1 MTTTTTTADTV
12 VLLSQ
17 AQGIALIPRPTAL
30 TRLNFYDGKFL
41 RATDM
46 TAEQEYHR
54 RAQQFTAQAG
64 GSGVVNGFELRLLAG
79 DQVELAAGLAIDPEG
94 RLLFMPQD
102 AAVQVADLIARSSG
116 KTVVQ
121 AGGSAGSA
129 TFTLCEAEAVTPTA
143 VVSAGTSLYVLG
155 ISHAE
160 ALCGQEDVF
169 GKLCEEACV
178 SGTER
183 PQRLEGVV
191 LRALPLQL
199 ATPLPTSKAVALAAL
214 HLRSRLASAY
224 YADEALQIGSLI
236 SGAGLLS
243 PIWCHGAAAASGS
256 FLPLAVLARAG
267 SQTLFIDGWTARRE
281 RVDGTPRRTWQWRM
295 AMRPWDVFL
304 AQVLQFQCQLRD
316 GLSASGG
323 GDDACVE
330 LKRSVTEVS
339 QVLAQLEKQYSDTAA
354 RLAGSGSTGS
364 LAAPTDAIPLSR
376 TLLASAVQKAQK
388 ASGSFVLQPS
398 DRVLISRGIVELP
411 SAGYL
416 PVAPG
421 SAITVNEQVRRLLGE
436 GVDLRFCVV
445 RPDFVAHA
453 LEEAQHMQRISLLR
467 GLDNPSDKD
476 EVDVLVPDGQ
486 ILSGANQS
494 GAGWEVRVA
503 QVSDKTQ
510 TRLEATAY
518 QRSVLSGAGRSEA
531 LAGGELSFFFA
542 GLAETPS
549 RSAALAALK
558 AWAAQRDN
566 GLEQT
571 LWKSVALMDTAEV
584 TKAPAAPSAGQAAS
598 TKRSARAAA
607 AAPAAATSAAAAAD
621 AADVTPQELATRY
634 AALRE
639 QAVAYRLKTLER
651 VALKAT
657 PSGIRHFEGLT
668 TAPDSDHVAVWLAL
682 RSDANPLAAAAGARI
697 GMSLDLS
704 LLSPK
709 SGGSQF
715 VDIAIVGA
723 QLLVE
728 SQIES
733 AQRQV
738 VQGTLRGAA
747 IISGLVGTLANAQRG
762 LQFSVPVL
770 IAAQPTPAGA
780 QLRVEIDFSS
790 LLFDGRGIIGL
801 ERLAV
806 QVLTGASGAPD
817 GQQVQVQVAL
827 AAEGT
832 ALELA
837 ARLQRNDKVLTLGN
851 PLRTASEA
859 AIDVLATRESAPA
872 FATQARA
879 DLFGARP
886 AQADALVVRATRDWV
901 LFHRRRNKQC
911 GAATAAAVAESRRYE
926 LHQVHARS
934 EAQLRTARAAVISAN
949 AAAIRKAGFA
959 PVGAV
964 EFDGGRS
971 TLATPAAA
979 LLSDWQS
986 AKPGALLRFGA
997 IGSQGA
1003 ALAEGDAL
1011 AQARLAALEQVLA
1024 QGQPETALENQVLPV
1039 LPALN
1044 LAGYDGAIF
1053 VVTLDPVV
1061 ACQDVFRVA
1070 GQAQFK
1076 VFNDLVQRGGLAAAI
1091 KELQLTVLAHVEFQ
1105 ADGASLTSDSL
1116 QKLTVAWGTGGAPQA
1131 TAEVFHAGGAT
1142 NEAAALAQGQSVLKA
1157 LSAPTTGLVA
1167 QASTQLAQATPCG
1180 GLLVLVAPEPVTVTN
1195 VLVGFAPYD
1204 GRFIIT
1210 PNTPF
1215 TSLPFD
1221 NGQPRDA
1228 KAFSTAVATA
1238 LRNQPVTLTTAVK
1251 TEAELAATAALKAL
1265 AEGEVKAQ
1273 GYGGLRISDT
1283 AVLQDTEVNA
1293 LAAQGFDA
1301 TQYDFV
1307 LVFSNGRPG
1316 N

>member
-1 MTTTTTTADTV
+1 MTTTSSAADTV
-12 VLLSQ
+12 VLLAQ

-30 TRLNFYDGKFL
+30 TRLNYFDGKFL
-41 RATDM
+41 RASDM

-54 RAQQFTAQAG
+54 RAQQLTAQAG

-94 RLLFMPQD
+94 RLLFMPQE

-116 KTVVQ
+116 KTIIK

-129 TFTLCEAEAVTPTA
+129 VFTLCEAAAVTPTTA
-143 VVSAGTSLYVLG
+143 VSGGTSLYVLG

-199 ATPLPTSKAVALAAL
+199 ATPLPTSKAVALADV

-243 PIWCHGAAAASGS
+243 PLWCNGAAASAGS

-267 SQTLFIDGWTARRE
+267 GHTLFIDGWTARRE
-281 RVDGTPRRTWQWRM
+281 RLDGTPRRYWQWRM

-304 AQVLQFQCQLRD
+304 AQILQFQCQLRD
-316 GLSASGG
+316 GLQAGGG

-339 QVLAQLEKQYSDTAA
+339 QVLAQLEKQYVDTAS
-354 RLAGSGSTGS
+354 RLAATGGVT
-364 LAAPTDAIPLSR
+364 AAPADAIPLSR
-376 TLLASAVQKAQK
+376 TLLASAVQKANK

-398 DRVLISRGIVELP
+398 DRVLIRRGIVELP
-411 SAGYL
+411 GAGYL
-416 PVAPG
+416 PVAAG
-421 SAITVNEQVRRLLGE
+421 SALTVNDQVRRLMGE

-445 RPDFVAHA
+445 RPDYVAHA

-467 GLDNPSDKD
+467 GLDNPADKD

-494 GAGWEVRVA
+494 GAGWEVRLA
-503 QVSDKTQ
+503 QVGDKLQ
-510 TRLEATAY
+510 SQLEATAY
-518 QRSVLSGAGRSEA
+518 QRSVLSGAARSEA
-531 LAGGELSFFFA
+531 LADGSLSFFFA

-558 AWAAQRDN
+558 TWAAQRDN

-584 TKAPAAPSAGQAAS
+584 VKEPAAPAAA
-598 TKRSARAAA
+598 TKRGARAAA
-607 AAPAAATSAAAAAD
+607 AAAAAEPE
-621 AADVTPQELATRY
+621 VTPQDLATRY

-639 QAVAYRLKTLER
+639 QAVTYRLKTLER

-657 PSGIRHFEGLT
+657 SSGIRHFEGLT
-668 TAPDSDHVAVWLAL
+668 TAPDSDHIALWLAL
-682 RSDANPLAAAAGARI
+682 RSDANPLAAAEGARVP
-697 GMSLDLS
+697 MSMDLS
-704 LLSPK
+704 VLSPK

-728 SQIES
+728 SRLDS
-733 AQRQV
+733 GQRQV

-747 IISGLVGTLANAQRG
+747 LIAGLVGTLANSQRG
-762 LQFSVPVL
+762 LQFSVPVIISAL
-770 IAAQPTPAGA
+770 PTDTGMRV
-780 QLRVEIDFSS
+780 RVEIDFSS
-790 LLFDGRGIIGL
+790 LLFDGRGIVGL
-801 ERLAV
+801 ERLVV
-806 QVLTGASGAPD
+806 QVLTATDSASG
-817 GQQVQVQVAL
+817 GQQVQVQLLMSAQ
-827 AAEGT
+827 GT

-837 ARLQRNDKVLTLGN
+837 ARLQRNDKVLALGN

-886 AQADALVVRATRDWV
+886 TQADALVVRATRDWV
-901 LFHRRRNKQC
+901 LFHRRRNRQC
-911 GAATAAAVAESRRYE
+911 GTATAAAVAESRRYE
-926 LHQVHARS
+926 LHQVHAKT
-934 EAQLRTARAAVISAN
+934 EAQLRSARAAVISAN
-949 AAAIRKAGFA
+949 VAAIRKAGFA

-971 TLATPAAA
+971 TLATSTAA
-979 LLSDWQS
+979 LLDDWNN
-986 AKPGALLRFGA
+986 AKPGSLLRFGA

-1011 AQARLAALEQVLA
+1011 AQARLASLERVLA
-1024 QGQPETALENQVLPV
+1024 QGEAETGLENQVMPV

-1053 VVTLDPVV
+1053 IVTLDPVL
-1061 ACQDVFRVA
+1061 ACQDVYRLV
-1070 GQAQFK
+1070 GQAAFK
-1076 VFNDLVQRGGLAAAI
+1076 RFGDFVQRGGLAAAI
-1091 KELQLTVLAHVEFQ
+1091 KELEMSPLVHVDFQ
-1105 ADGASLTSDSL
+1105 ADGQTLTSDSQL
-1116 QKLTVAWGTGGAPQA
+1116 KLTRAWGKGGTPLA
-1131 TAEVFHAGGAT
+1131 TAEVFHPGGAN
-1142 NEAAALAQGQSVLKA
+1142 NEAAARAQGQAILKA
-1157 LSAPTTGLVA
+1157 LSAPTTGLLA
-1167 QASTQLAQATPCG
+1167 QASTQLAQVTSCG
-1180 GLLVLVAPEPVTVTN
+1180 GITMLVAPEQVAVTN
-1195 VLVGFAPYD
+1195 VLVGFASFD

-1210 PNTPF
+1210 SNTPF
-1215 TSLPFD
+1215 ASFPFN
-1221 NGQPRDA
+1221 NGQPADP
-1228 KAFSTAVATA
+1228 KAFSTAVAQA
-1238 LRNQPVTLTTAVK
+1238 LRNQPATLTTAVK
-1251 TEAELAATAALKAL
+1251 TQAELAGTAALKAL

-1283 AVLQDTEVNA
+1283 AVLIDTEINA

-1307 LVFSNGRPG
+1307 LVFSTNRPG
-1316 N
+1316 GD